1 MQPPGRVRCLIAD
14 RSGQPKRP
22 GPAGRRPRMRPRRA
36 PAGSDRDELDVNPGG
51 LGQGVQVSGIGGAD
65 FIAAPGLPPSFTGID
80 DTPGMKRPGQ
90 QRGAPEQPECDLS
103 RHGTH
108 GLASAP
114 TRLATA
120 RSKRGRCHMHTNER
134 PFCIAGCLDIEGKP
148 ELIHLSYTQG
158 VG

>member
-1 MQPPGRVRCLIAD
+1 MQPPGRVRCLIAG

-22 GPAGRRPRMRPRRA
+22 GPAGRRPRMRPRWA
-36 PAGSDRDELDVNPGG
+36 PAGSDRDELDVDPGG
-51 LGQGVQVSGIGGAD
+51 LGQGVQVSRIGGED

-80 DTPGMKRPGQ
+80 DTPGMKRLGQ

-103 RHGTH
+103 CHGTH

-120 RSKRGRCHMHTNER
+120 RSNAAGVTCIPNER
-134 PFCIAGCLDIEGKP
+134 PFCIAAAWASEA
-148 ELIHLSYTQG
+148 SQS
-158 VG
+158 

>member
-1 MQPPGRVRCLIAD
+1 
-14 RSGQPKRP
+14 
-22 GPAGRRPRMRPRRA
+22 MRPRRA
-36 PAGSDRDELDVNPGG
+36 PAGSDRDELDVDPGG
-51 LGQGVQVSGIGGAD
+51 LGQGVQVSGIGGED

-103 RHGTH
+103 CHGTH

-120 RSKRGRCHMHTNER
+120 TLVVNSGLCGEAEFEACQVAGSLPVQRGAGPVGVQPEEVER
-134 PFCIAGCLDIEGKP
+134 AGHVDVVEAGFR
-148 ELIHLSYTQG
+148 
-158 VG
+158 